1 MVKRAASDMHGKASR
16 DRGLFQF
23 FRLIRR
29 FLNFIALLLKFGMDL
44 LQSIEMYENATEQFI
59 SAAQGLTDSELD
71 KPQTDSWT
79 ARQVVH
85 HVADSEAQSY
95 ARLRRLIAEPG
106 TVIQGYNEAV
116 WGENQTL
123 GYDVVPIEKSLA
135 VFVAVRASSLE
146 ILKRLTESQ
155 LQNSGTHSE
164 SGEYTINTWLE
175 TYINHPLEH
184 AQQIRSSL

>member
-1 MVKRAASDMHGKASR
+1 MELM
-16 DRGLFQF
+16 
-23 FRLIRR
+23 
-29 FLNFIALLLKFGMDL
+29 
-44 LQSIEMYENATEQFI
+44 QSIEMYKNATEEFI
-59 SAAQGLTDSELD
+59 SVAQGLTDSELD
-71 KPQTDSWT
+71 KLQTDSWT
-79 ARQVVH
+79 ARQVIH

-123 GYDVVPIEKSLA
+123 GYEELPIENSLA

-146 ILKRLTESQ
+146 ILKRLTTSQ
-155 LQNSGTHSE
+155 LQNSGIHSE